1 MSEGRVWLITG
12 AGRGMGVDIARA
24 ALDAG
29 YRVVATARDGAKA
42 AKALGSHANLFTV
55 DLDITAP
62 ASVAD
67 AVEAAVD
74 RFGRIDVLVNNA
86 GTFRRAASR
95 RSTPTSSGPRWRRTS
110 SDR

>member
-1 MSEGRVWLITG
+1 VWIITG

-29 YRVVATARDGAKA
+29 YRVVATARDA
-42 AKALGSHANLFTV
+42 ALAATAVGDHENLFTV
-55 DLDITAP
+55 DLDITDP

-67 AVEAAVD
+67 AVEAAVE

-86 GTFRRAASR
+86 GTFQCGSR
-95 RSTPTSSGPRWRRTS
+95 
-110 SDR
+110 